1 MGDYSKLPA
10 IRALVAFGRAETL
23 SRRCLG
29 TAGSEAIAST
39 RSPCRST
46 TLKFAVDRIEEQQHH
61 DAILGYSTSS
71 SRARPVMASGFKVK
85 AIYEYAS
92 EEADDLSFPVGQVI
106 TITETIDADWY
117 EGEYTDV
124 SGVKKA
130 GIFPNNFVEKYEPEV
145 PVRPSRPTRP
155 KSVQSPPPAPAPAAK
170 EPEPVEEDDEE
181 DEDDGP
187 PTPAASK
194 PQPPPVQIPAEA
206 PRASEE
212 VRSPP
217 SASSQKAPVARNEP
231 PAPPKPAPTEP
242 AAAESKKPPPPV
254 APKSNAF
261 KDRIAAFN
269 QPAAAPVM
277 PFQPGGSKGQP
288 SNFIK
293 KPFVAPPPSSAAYV
307 ANQKSEPVQKPY
319 RREED
324 PEIRKRQE
332 EDRAAAEA
340 AGLSPEGREAQAE
353 ETEDAPKP
361 QSLKERIA
369 MLQQQQAEQA
379 QRRAGGGE
387 KKEKKTPSRKQTEEL
402 EGANEG
408 EDDGAERIR
417 SPGTERQSLDVQRE
431 RPRVPSAQRRP
442 TEPVPET
449 TAPPHEILSG
459 GEEADQSAAGE
470 TTEDDAETVGPDPSE
485 ERPVPAPRAAAAP
498 ATQPDVGE
506 EEDTTE
512 EAEDEEDSMDE
523 EERRKFELRQRMA
536 KMSGGMGMA
545 GMFGPP
551 GGMAMPGMGAP
562 KKRTPSAK
570 STQKKPSEDTSSP
583 MSPPEQPQQAPMVP
597 VPGMQ
602 RVQSPPS
609 DLTQREVGKEDEH
622 EETSLR
628 RERAPDVV
636 PDVED
641 VKPEPPPR
649 ASMTEERGAP
659 PPVPKGK
666 VTRKPLPSWRRRSP
680 LQLEVP
686 AHAKSYSICSNGYDG
701 TVCLADTVAIVSALS
716 RSGLNGQTYLQS
728 LHDLFPTRACMLT
741 FLQNVPCHNRSVAR
755 QAHLLCQVTARYR
768 ACHQGHRLLSPD
780 LCLLHRRLLLH
791 FRLVLVPSLTMRCR
805 CTPNGH
811 RQRHQAWK
819 PHFPSAQR
827 HRPCQVLAKCLLYL
841 LSLLRTS
848 ASHTSAVKLAS
859 HRRP

>member
-1 MGDYSKLPA
+1 
-10 IRALVAFGRAETL
+10 
-23 SRRCLG
+23 
-29 TAGSEAIAST
+29 
-39 RSPCRST
+39 
-46 TLKFAVDRIEEQQHH
+46 
-61 DAILGYSTSS
+61 
-71 SRARPVMASGFKVK
+71 MASGFKVK

-106 TITETIDADWY
+106 TITETIDEDWY

-155 KSVQSPPPAPAPAAK
+155 KSVQSPPPAPVPAAQ
-170 EPEPVEEDDEE
+170 EPEPTPLEE
-181 DEDDGP
+181 DEEEDEQP
-187 PTPAASK
+187 PVPAASK
-194 PQPPPVQIPAEA
+194 PQPPPVQIPAET

-217 SASSQKAPVARNEP
+217 SASSQKAPAARSEP
-231 PAPPKPAPTEP
+231 PAAPKPTPAEP

-277 PFQPGGSKGQP
+277 PFQPGGNKSQP

-293 KPFVAPPPSSAAYV
+293 KPFVAPPPSSTAYV
-307 ANQKSEPVQKPY
+307 ANQRSEPVQKPY

-324 PEIRKRQE
+324 PEIKQRQE

-340 AGLSPEGREAQAE
+340 AGLSTEGREGQAE
-353 ETEDAPKP
+353 EAEDAPKP

-408 EDDGAERIR
+408 EDDGAERVR
-417 SPGTERQSLDVQRE
+417 SPGVERQSLDVQRE

-442 TEPVPET
+442 TEPVPES
-449 TAPPHEILSG
+449 AAQHEILSG

-470 TTEDDAETVGPDPSE
+470 TTEDDVDTIGPDPNE
-485 ERPVPAPRAAAAP
+485 EKPAPAPRAAAAP
-498 ATQPDVGE
+498 PVPSDVGE
-506 EEDTTE
+506 EGDTTE
-512 EAEDEEDSMDE
+512 AAEDEEDSMDE

-551 GGMAMPGMGAP
+551 GGMAMPGMGGP

-570 STQKKPSEDTSSP
+570 SNQKKASEDTTSP
-583 MSPPEQPQQAPMVP
+583 MSPSEQPQQAPMVP

-602 RVQSPPS
+602 RVQSPQSQMQP
-609 DLTQREVGKEDEH
+609 EVGKEEEP
-622 EETSLR
+622 EETPLG
-628 RERAPDVV
+628 RERSPHVV

-666 VTRKPLPSWRRRSP
+666 TARMPLLSRRRRSP
-680 LQLEVP
+680 LPPQNV
-686 AHAKSYSICSNGYDG
+686 AHVKSYSICSNNYDG
-701 TVCLADTVAIVSALS
+701 TVCLVDAVAFVSAMS
-716 RSGLNGQTYLQS
+716 RL
-728 LHDLFPTRACMLT
+728 
-741 FLQNVPCHNRSVAR
+741 
-755 QAHLLCQVTARYR
+755 
-768 ACHQGHRLLSPD
+768 RLI
-780 LCLLHRRLLLH
+780 
-791 FRLVLVPSLTMRCR
+791 M
-805 CTPNGH
+805 
-811 RQRHQAWK
+811 
-819 PHFPSAQR
+819 
-827 HRPCQVLAKCLLYL
+827 
-841 LSLLRTS
+841 
-848 ASHTSAVKLAS
+848 
-859 HRRP
+859 